1 MYTLRTLMERNG
13 HDFIDVLKI
22 DIEGNEYDSLGA
34 FIDSFAAQPLPF
46 GQLQIEIH
54 VYEDQP
60 WNDFAKV
67 LKWWQKLEAA
77 GLRPFYSES
86 NLVYT
91 NLVRGAAP
99 GLIEVRS
106 CCFNDGRIPT
116 WITVLFH

>member
-1 MYTLRTLMERNG
+1 MERNG